1 MEGGDLFHDVDLAPW
16 EAVLGTTVS
25 VPTLDGPVN
34 LRIPPGTNNTQQ
46 LRVRGRG
53 LPKAQRGGE
62 RGDLYVAVNVQL
74 PQQLSDEERA
84 LWEKLSRVSRFNPRQ
99 FAEQTN

>member
-1 MEGGDLFHDVDLAPW
+1 VRLTHRR
-16 EAVLGTTVS
+16 VS
-25 VPTLDGPVN
+25 VPTLHGRVN
-34 LRIPPGTNNTQQ
+34 VRIPPGTNNSQQ

-62 RGDLYVAVNVQL
+62 RGDLYVVVNVQL

-84 LWEKLSRVSRFNPRQ
+84 LWERLSRLSRFNPRQ
-99 FAEQTN
+99 FVEPTI